1 MSNKN
6 TVNYELLESL
16 SAVVSFVLTAIIYL
30 RGCGQ
35 LVDFLNVE
43 YGFPLIISW
52 GFSLFVGLLF
62 LGIPLGVFYY
72 CLGAIFMVVFYP
84 FFWFVSR
91 IRVENK

>member
-6 TVNYELLESL
+6 TVNYESLESL
-16 SAVVSFVLTAIIYL
+16 STVVSFVLVAIIYL
-30 RGCGQ
+30 MGCGQ

-52 GFSLFVGLLF
+52 GFSLFIGLLF
-62 LGIPLGVFYY
+62 LGIPLGIFYY

-84 FFWFVSR
+84 FYWIAGHFNT
-91 IRVENK
+91 ENK